1 VLTQFSPLEWD
12 PVLSDGGM
20 RRQSVVVLY
29 HASVTLVPEMYPL
42 VSMGQTGVTFFF
54 LLSGFV
60 LAWSM
65 NPSTSKWQFYW
76 RRFARI
82 WPLHALTALAAVVL
96 VFATQGEQSVPQ
108 LLDAPRSPVPRP

>member
-1 VLTQFSPLEWD
+1 
-12 PVLSDGGM
+12 
-20 RRQSVVVLY
+20 
-29 HASVTLVPEMYPL
+29 
-42 VSMGQTGVTFFF
+42 MGQAGVTFFF

-65 NPSTSKWQFYW
+65 NPSTSKRQFYW

-96 VFATQGEQSVPQ
+96 SLSAQGDQSVPR
-108 LLDAPRSPVPRP
+108 LLASLLLVQGRFADPHWVYTFPRV